1 MFSCLTISDKVL
13 LQGFYVFFL
22 LNLIVFFKGKMS
34 KFSSVVSQVL
44 AYAQQSRESS
54 NYEQESL
61 SERMREYKRQIDR
74 QSRQSLNVYHGASKG
89 DGMPPFTRTSHKV
102 IETVM
107 QSAAQGKVFSDM
119 MFIYLSSTCFC

>member
-1 MFSCLTISDKVL
+1 MEKCQSSVL
-13 LQGFYVFFL
+13 LC
-22 LNLIVFFKGKMS
+22 
-34 KFSSVVSQVL
+34 QVL

-74 QSRQSLNVYHGASKG
+74 QCRQSLNVYHGASNG
-89 DGMPPFTRTSHKV
+89 DGMQPFTRTSHKV

-107 QSAAQGKVFSDM
+107 QSAAQGKVFSDV
-119 MFIYLSSTCFC
+119 MFIHLSSTCFC